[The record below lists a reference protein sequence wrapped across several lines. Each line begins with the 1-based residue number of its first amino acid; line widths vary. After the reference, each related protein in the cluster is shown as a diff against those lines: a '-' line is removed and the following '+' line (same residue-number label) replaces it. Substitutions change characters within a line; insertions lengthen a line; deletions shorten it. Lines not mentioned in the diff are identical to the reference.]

1 MWYNIQK
8 ITFLIWFK
16 RNNRKEN
23 TQTFSWHRSFSFLS
37 ALTTI
42 LTQHQ
47 VTGHRIVCSILS
59 SSIIPSLSL
68 SHTHTLSCSISF
80 SFEFFLSLSSLTCK
94 HVCVCIFLLT
104 SLLCM
109 YILTNGQSLPKVFL
123 PNPSSFSFF
132 LLIFFFLSSLTFFF
146 SFPLTLLFRFFSKSS
161 KSALFTW
168 YKSCCKH
175 TLMLL
180 ERTRTLT

>member
-1 MWYNIQK
+1 MTEVSPSSQLLQLFSRNIKLQV
-8 ITFLIWFK
+8 IVLCVL
-16 RNNRKEN
+16 
-23 TQTFSWHRSFSFLS
+23 FSLS
-37 ALTTI
+37 LA
-42 LTQHQ
+42 
-47 VTGHRIVCSILS
+47 
-59 SSIIPSLSL
+59 PSLSPSL
-68 SHTHTLSCSISF
+68 SHTHSLSCSISF
-80 SFEFFLSLSSLTCK
+80 SFEFFLSFSSLTCK

-132 LLIFFFLSSLTFFF
+132 LLIFFFLSFLTFFF
-146 SFPLTLLFRFFSKSS
+146 SFPLTLLLRFFSKSS

-175 TLMLL
+175 THTHVTW
-180 ERTRTLT
+180 EK